1 MEEEILY
8 DLGCFETLEVGT
20 FKVLGKEIRFP
31 AILPPSLFYLDIYLP
46 VPLSFLLHGKETSC
60 TG

>member
-1 MEEEILY
+1 MEGEIWY
-8 DLGCFETLEVGT
+8 DLGCFETLKVVT
-20 FKVLGKEIRFP
+20 FKVPGKEVRFP

-46 VPLSFLLHGKETSC
+46 VPLSFLVHGKETSC